1 MGLLPAPA
9 TRFVRAWGLDVG
21 VLLAVAGIT
30 WAPPFPDGPAEW
42 GPLAGTAAML
52 AAGTVII
59 AGRRIGAEPAAAAA
73 AVAGVTG
80 WALAASGR
88 FATADELTNLL
99 MSLAPVLLT
108 YGGHLY
114 ARDRRRA
121 WTAVAL
127 LTVAAAHPWSTSMQA
142 AADGL
147 LYICAPMLFGFY
159 RQTQRM
165 LVRTLTDR
173 ARDAERERDLC
184 AEQARAQERTR
195 MAVELHDVVTHRVSL
210 MVLHAGALRITTAD
224 AAVRDAAE
232 NVRAIGCE
240 ALAELRE
247 LIGVLRGSRSA
258 APAPVAGPP
267 GDPVVAGTGP
277 SAAPPRIDR
286 SDLCFAAAAGVWT
299 LLLSTLVATAPP
311 VGSGEPAL
319 PWLEIGLQ
327 LPLAAALVLRRRHPH
342 AAAVPT
348 LAGTVVLLGL
358 AVTGSAGLLATGDS
372 TRLLVP
378 AVAPLVAYT
387 VAAHSRR
394 PVLGT
399 AVVLALLAL
408 AARPWDPYAV
418 VVSVA
423 AVFIGLPAL
432 LGLYVGVW
440 RRLVVALTERAER
453 ARRERR
459 LLTERARAGER
470 ARLTREM
477 HAIVSGRV
485 HDMLDWADRLG
496 GAAPSA
502 ESAQASAELAAAGRQ
517 ALDELHDLAG
527 AFQTGDGAPGAAG
540 GPVDLAGLAAQSASV
555 GVPVE
560 LVETGDPATP
570 SPAIAR
576 TARRIVGEAL
586 TNVRKHAYGAQ
597 VRVEVRY
604 DPEQVR
610 VRVSNGRPPA
620 GPFRGDRDLA
630 AVGSGTGLLGVRQRV
645 DLVDGTLVAGPTG
658 DGGFVLDA
666 ILPACVPTTSH
677 AASTRTA
684 EEPAHEP

>member
-1 MGLLPAPA
+1 MA
-9 TRFVRAWGLDVG
+9 
-21 VLLAVAGIT
+21 
-30 WAPPFPDGPAEW
+30 
-42 GPLAGTAAML
+42 
-52 AAGTVII
+52 
-59 AGRRIGAEPAAAAA
+59 
-73 AVAGVTG
+73 G

-159 RQTQRM
+159 RETQRM

-184 AEQARAQERTR
+184 ADQARAQERTR

-232 NVRAIGCE
+232 HVRAIGCE

-247 LIGVLRGSRSA
+247 LIGVLRGSRRPLPRRWPDRRMIRSWRHRAFGGA
-258 APAPVAGPP
+258 ADRPV
-267 GDPVVAGTGP
+267 
-277 SAAPPRIDR
+277 R
-286 SDLCFAAAAGVWT
+286 SVLRGGRGSVDAAAQHPRGHRAAGRQRR
-299 LLLSTLVATAPP
+299 A
-311 VGSGEPAL
+311 AL

-358 AVTGSAGLLATGDS
+358 AVTGSAGLHATGDS

-423 AVFIGLPAL
+423 AVFIGLRRCWDCTSECGAASSRRSPNAPNGRGANSGCSQNGRGPGNGPGSPGRCTPSCPAGSTTCWTGRTGWAVRPPRRSPRRPPRSWPRPDGRL
-432 LGLYVGVW
+432 STNCTTW
-440 RRLVVALTERAER
+440 RRVP
-453 ARRERR
+453 
-459 LLTERARAGER
+459 
-470 ARLTREM
+470 
-477 HAIVSGRV
+477 
-485 HDMLDWADRLG
+485 DR
-496 GAAPSA
+496 
-502 ESAQASAELAAAGRQ
+502 
-517 ALDELHDLAG
+517 
-527 AFQTGDGAPGAAG
+527 
-540 GPVDLAGLAAQSASV
+540 
-555 GVPVE
+555 
-560 LVETGDPATP
+560 
-570 SPAIAR
+570 
-576 TARRIVGEAL
+576 
-586 TNVRKHAYGAQ
+586 
-597 VRVEVRY
+597 
-604 DPEQVR
+604 
-610 VRVSNGRPPA
+610 
-620 GPFRGDRDLA
+620 
-630 AVGSGTGLLGVRQRV
+630 
-645 DLVDGTLVAGPTG
+645 
-658 DGGFVLDA
+658 
-666 ILPACVPTTSH
+666 
-677 AASTRTA
+677 
-684 EEPAHEP
+684 